1 MKEIGKKIRHISEE
15 YKHLLLLLYFP
26 IYLLWFAYVEKTVTR
41 HFHVIHMDIDDYIP
55 FCEYFIV
62 PYLLWFGYIAV
73 VVIYMAL
80 KEKGDF
86 KKMCAFLYTG
96 MTIFLIVSTV
106 FPNGH
111 FLRPT
116 SFERDNIF
124 TQLCAML
131 YETDTP
137 TNLFPSIHVYN
148 SVGAHFAIIYNEKL
162 KKRKWLC
169 TASTILM
176 VSIVLSTVFLKQH
189 SLFDVITA
197 FLVIFPMQQLIYIR
211 SWEKVP
217 SKISQKATSKSNEK
231 ESLPQI

>member
-1 MKEIGKKIRHISEE
+1 MNEFGKKIRHIFEE

-26 IYLLWFAYVEKTVTR
+26 IYLLWFAYVEKTVTT
-41 HFHVIHMDIDDYIP
+41 HFHVIHMKIDDYIP

-62 PYLLWFGYIAV
+62 PYLLWFGYIAI

-80 KEKGDF
+80 KDKTDF
-86 KKMCAFLYTG
+86 KKMCTFLYTG

-124 TQLCAML
+124 TQLCAGL
-131 YETDTP
+131 YQTDTA

-148 SVGAHFAIIYNEKL
+148 SLGVHFAIIYNEKL
-162 KKRKWLC
+162 KKNKWIC
-169 TASTILM
+169 NASAILM
-176 VSIVLSTVFLKQH
+176 VSILLSTVFLKQH
-189 SLFDVITA
+189 SVFDLITGLLLA
-197 FLVIFPMQQLIYIR
+197 FVMQQIVYVR
-211 SWEKVP
+211 SWERIP
-217 SKISQKATSKSNEK
+217 AKANVKAKEKYKK